1 MQVILLD
8 EARFDSFANMHPNH
22 NYYQS
27 SNYGRFVSKHGYNSY
42 YLGLANDSNE
52 IKAATLMI
60 VKNDKSN
67 SKRKM
72 GYAPRGFLIDW
83 NDVELVKEF
92 TEKLKDFLQKRGFT
106 YLKLDPAIV
115 YKEHS
120 IDGKE
125 NNLGEEQSGFISK
138 LQELGY
144 IHLGFNNG
152 AETNKSRWEASCVLN
167 SNLVAI
173 YNSLSK
179 EARTKIKDSNL
190 FGCKVYRGTSED
202 ISLLYDLIKNP
213 KPDLEYFLDYYHFF
227 STNKSFEIYFSKLEP
242 SICINSTKAIYEN
255 ELSKNNELNKQMQN
269 FSNPNREFIINQKMK
284 SDEDLAK
291 YKKNM
296 LDASK
301 LFQEYPQG
309 IIVAATAAIKYGN
322 QVYFIANGIKEE
334 FKDKFPEYIM
344 YWHLFQQYAM
354 QGFSIVNFNGISGNY
369 QNDEKLKYKVE
380 LSNRI
385 VEYVG
390 EFDLVINKKGYYTGN
405 KLNPIINWLNAP
417 I

>member
-1 MQVILLD
+1 M
-8 EARFDSFANMHPNH
+8 NP
-22 NYYQS
+22 
-27 SNYGRFVSKHGYNSY
+27 GYN
-42 YLGLANDSNE
+42 E
-52 IKAATLMI
+52 I
-60 VKNDKSN
+60 
-67 SKRKM
+67 
-72 GYAPRGFLIDW
+72 
-83 NDVELVKEF
+83 
-92 TEKLKDFLQKRGFT
+92 
-106 YLKLDPAIV
+106 
-115 YKEHS
+115 
-120 IDGKE
+120 
-125 NNLGEEQSGFISK
+125 
-138 LQELGY
+138 
-144 IHLGFNNG
+144 
-152 AETNKSRWEASCVLN
+152 
-167 SNLVAI
+167 
-173 YNSLSK
+173 
-179 EARTKIKDSNL
+179 
-190 FGCKVYRGTSED
+190 
-202 ISLLYDLIKNP
+202 
-213 KPDLEYFLDYYHFF
+213 
-227 STNKSFEIYFSKLEP
+227 
-242 SICINSTKAIYEN
+242 
-255 ELSKNNELNKQMQN
+255 NKQMQN